1 MSAAFRP
8 ALLLLSALL
17 AACVATPQASSPE
30 DAAAKRFEADLRSAV
45 IYIYRPE
52 NAGSAPAAVVF
63 LDGRIVGDSLPA
75 TFFRVIAQPG
85 RNRIEGTAGD
95 TGRIELA
102 THVGGIYYIE
112 MRVRGEVEA
121 SPQSVFRTV
130 PAEQAQAA
138 ILRCC
143 WMLETWRTGQPRLL
157 W

>member
-1 MSAAFRP
+1 MRRLAA
-8 ALLLLSALL
+8 LSVAVACVL
-17 AACVATPQASSPE
+17 AACASTPQATPE
-30 DAAAKRFEADLRSAV
+30 RNAEALRFEADLRAAV

-52 NAGSAPAAVVF
+52 NTGSAPAAVVF

-102 THVGGIYYIE
+102 THPGGIYYIE
-112 MRVRGEVEA
+112 MRVRGGVEA
-121 SPQSVFRTV
+121 SPQSTFRAV
-130 PAEQAQAA
+130 PAEEAQAA